1 MVSAPGQPWLEFYS
15 IVVPEGLFSPR
26 MARLAPGDALYV
38 EKAPYGFL
46 TLERFAPGGDLWL
59 LASGTG
65 LSAYLSILRDPAVW
79 NAYRRIILVHGV
91 RTAEEL
97 AYREEIESLARRPD
111 LASHF
116 AADPRKLVYLPIATR
131 EALPG
136 MPQERL
142 TTLIADGRLEQLAGQ
157 ALDPETAKIML
168 CGNPA
173 MLADARKLLGERG
186 FKPGR
191 RGIPGNLAVE
201 NYW

>member
-1 MVSAPGQPWLEFYS
+1 M
-15 IVVPEGLFSPR
+15 
-26 MARLAPGDALYV
+26 
-38 EKAPYGFL
+38 
-46 TLERFAPGGDLWL
+46 
-59 LASGTG
+59 
-65 LSAYLSILRDPAVW
+65 
-79 NAYRRIILVHGV
+79 HGV

-111 LASHF
+111 LVSHF
-116 AADPRKLVYLPIATR
+116 ATDPRKLVYLPIATR

-142 TTLIADGRLEQLAGQ
+142 TTLIADGLEQLAGQ
-157 ALDPETAKIML
+157 ALDPETTRVML

-186 FKPGR
+186 FKTGR